1 MYANVS
7 FTYLRRVKS
16 DISCFVKLSTYDVID
31 HTDISIIQCGRI
43 DRWSNMPIFRFV
55 CNKTL
60 ILIRY
65 KAF

>member
-31 HTDISIIQCGRI
+31 HTDKDISITQCGRI
-43 DRWSNMPIFRFV
+43 DRWSNMPIFGLYVTKRKF
-55 CNKTL
+55 
-60 ILIRY
+60 
-65 KAF
+65 